1 MGGITNKHHKSNN
14 HDYKD
19 LSSRDR
25 TAHSY
30 FDPPQTNLPLSS
42 RNHSSTTV
50 EPTIKNKYPN
60 YTNNEISH
68 HNNNKESNKYGNYQN
83 NFNDYGEYHYN

>member
-1 MGGITNKHHKSNN
+1 MGGITNKHQNN
-14 HDYKD
+14 NNQDYKD

-25 TAHSY
+25 TAYSY

-42 RNHSSTTV
+42 RIHSSTTV

-60 YTNNEISH
+60 YAINENNYTN
-68 HNNNKESNKYGNYQN
+68 NKYGNYQS
-83 NFNDYGEYHYN
+83 NFNDYGDYHYN